1 MTGRRSRP
9 SVLIAD
15 DHTVVAEGL
24 AIALSAHFAITGK
37 VTVLDDLLPS
47 ILERAPDV
55 VVLDLSFG
63 GVSSLPKM
71 QEAIADRRIRSR
83 FVILTAHESRALAAA
98 AHKAGALAFLLK
110 GASTD
115 DLRLAIE
122 AACRGERYSVEHP
135 PEERARQADVR
146 PGEFVTVAGLE
157 LSTRQVQVL
166 DLLAQGLDREEIAD
180 VVGLSVKGVDYHFAE
195 LRELVGTSNTRLL
208 AIWAVEH
215 AAALRLALDGK
226 GDSAR
231 LLPPRRRAT

>member
-1 MTGRRSRP
+1 
-9 SVLIAD
+9 VLIAD

-24 AIALSAHFAITGK
+24 AVALSAHFTIVGQ
-37 VTVLDDLLPS
+37 VTVLDDLLGA
-47 ILERAPDV
+47 ILGSEPDV

-63 GVSSLPKM
+63 GVSSLPTM

-98 AHKAGALAFLLK
+98 AQKAGALAFLLK
-110 GASTD
+110 GASTS

-122 AACRGERYSVEHP
+122 AAHRGERYSVDAP

-146 PGEFVTVAGLE
+146 PGELVTVAGLDFT
-157 LSTRQVQVL
+157 TRQVQIL
-166 DLLAQGLDREEIAD
+166 DLLAQGFDREDIAD
-180 VVGLSVKGVDYHFAE
+180 VVGLTVKGVDYHFHE

-215 AAALRLALDGK
+215 LDALALALEGK

-231 LLPPRRRAT
+231 LLARPRRRS